1 MPFEAGDG
9 VHVAHFGK
17 GVVIEARNGGRYLV
31 DVKGKPMVVR
41 EAEMA
46 PVEAPKRARR
56 AVAPVAT
63 PPVAGSESAAPPDA
77 GASTHAAA
85 SIDLHGRTA
94 AEAEADL
101 DTFLSDALLAG
112 HAEVRVIH
120 GRSGGR
126 VKAAVHARLKQ
137 LPSVRAI
144 RVDPRNEGVTIVS
157 F

>member
-1 MPFEAGDG
+1 MRFEAGDG

-17 GVVIEARNGGRYLV
+17 GIVREARNGGRYLV
-31 DVKGKPMVVR
+31 EIKGKPMVVR
-41 EAEMA
+41 EAEMS

-56 AVAPVAT
+56 A
-63 PPVAGSESAAPPDA
+63 AAPDA
-77 GASTHAAA
+77 MQAAAGDEGAASTHAAA

-101 DTFLSDALLAG
+101 DAFLNDALLAG

-137 LPSVRAI
+137 LTSVRAF
-144 RVDPRNEGVTIVS
+144 RVDPRNAGVTVVS
-157 F
+157 LD

>member
-17 GVVIEARNGGRYLV
+17 GVVIEVRNGGRYLV
-31 DVKGKPMVVR
+31 DIKGKPMVVR
-41 EAEMA
+41 EAEMS
-46 PVEAPKRARR
+46 PVEAPKRGRR

-63 PPVAGSESAAPPDA
+63 PPVAGDDGEASA
-77 GASTHAAA
+77 HAAV

-101 DTFLSDALLAG
+101 DVFLNDALLAG

-126 VKAAVHARLKQ
+126 VRAAVHARLKQ
-137 LPSVRAI
+137 LPSVRAF

-157 F
+157 L

>member
-9 VHVAHFGK
+9 VHVVHFGK

-31 DVKGKPMVVR
+31 EIKGKPMVVR
-41 EAEMA
+41 EAEMS
-46 PVEAPKRARR
+46 PVEAPKRGRR
-56 AVAPVAT
+56 PAAPVAT
-63 PPVAGSESAAPPDA
+63 RAVVVDDSVAP
-77 GASTHAAA
+77 THAAA
-85 SIDLHGRTA
+85 SIDLHGRTV

-101 DTFLSDALLAG
+101 DAFLNDALLAG

-126 VKAAVHARLKQ
+126 VRAAVHARLKQ
-137 LPSVRAI
+137 LPSVRAF

-157 F
+157 L